1 MRIST
6 STLYDANVATL
17 TQVQA
22 NLLHTQQQVSTG
34 RRILTP
40 ADDPAN
46 AARVLELTQS
56 AESNAQFSANRNEAR
71 HSLSLSE
78 STLSS
83 VTSLLL
89 DVRTSAV
96 QAGDGVLSLSDKQ
109 ALAIEYRGRLDELIG
124 LANSTD
130 GLGNYLFSG
139 FQGQTLPFFKGPSSV
154 QYMTDDGQRLVQVS
168 GSRQVA
174 SSESGADVFMR
185 IKNGNGTFIAQ
196 AAAAN
201 TGSGI
206 ISQGVVTNPALVTG
220 HNYTIAF
227 APPAA
232 PATSNIGNG
241 TISTPTGTP
250 ATTDD
255 YTIVFTSATTYEV
268 YATTT
273 TVPPVGPTLDSTG
286 TYTSGQSFNLYGL
299 QFNIQNG
306 TVPFVAG
313 DKFTVASSP
322 GYTVTDTTNVP
333 NTMVLPAA
341 PAGRV
346 PYVSGQVISFDG
358 VQLDISGTP
367 NNGDTFT
374 ISPST
379 NESIF
384 QTISDLIA
392 ALESGLTSAQF
403 TNNLNK
409 ALNSLDRDL
418 DNILRVRASVGAR
431 LHELD
436 ALQNSGDDL
445 GLQFKQA
452 ISQLQDVDYNKAVSD
467 LTQQQINLEAAQKSF
482 LRITEMSVFNYM

>member
-17 TQVQA
+17 TQTQA
-22 NLLHTQQQVSTG
+22 KLLHTQQQVSTG

-56 AESNAQFSANRNEAR
+56 DDSNTQFTANRDEAR

-78 STLSS
+78 SILSS

-96 QAGDGVLSLSDKQ
+96 QAGDGALNLSDKQ

-139 FQGQTLPFFKGPSSV
+139 FQGQTLPFFKGPANV
-154 QYMTDDGQRLVQVS
+154 QYMTDDGQRLIQVS

-185 IKNGNGTFIAQ
+185 IKNGNGTFIPQ

-206 ISQGVVTNPALVTG
+206 ISQGVVTNPALTTG
-220 HNYTIAF
+220 HNYQVTF
-227 APPAA
+227 AVAA
-232 PATSNIGNG
+232 G
-241 TISTPTGTP
+241 
-250 ATTDD
+250 
-255 YTIVFTSATTYEV
+255 VTTYDV
-268 YATTT
+268 TDTTT
-273 TVPPVGPTLDSTG
+273 STVLSAGNP
-286 TYTSGQSFNLYGL
+286 YTSGQ
-299 QFNIQNG
+299 
-306 TVPFVAG
+306 A
-313 DKFTVASSP
+313 
-322 GYTVTDTTNVP
+322 
-333 NTMVLPAA
+333 
-341 PAGRV
+341 
-346 PYVSGQVISFDG
+346 ISFDG
-358 VQLDISGTP
+358 VQFDITGTP
-367 NNGDTFT
+367 NDTDTFT

-384 QTISDLIA
+384 QTISDLTA
-392 ALESGLTSAQF
+392 ALESSGTSAQF
-403 TNNLNK
+403 ANNLNK

-418 DNILRVRASVGAR
+418 DNVLRVRSSLGAR

-436 ALQNSGDDL
+436 ALQNAGDGL

-482 LRITEMSVFNYM
+482 LRITEMSVFNYL